1 MTTSDGSQNEAQP
14 PYHPILY
21 ELNLI
26 NLKKSKRPGIT
37 ALSILNRLLE
47 TKVLSAQV
55 VCEAHDALAKS
66 EESNV
71 SGNPLDRRDGRNLE
85 TNPPNVQKKCKEDT
99 VFEISA
105 KPRHRSRHVA
115 LKFYYDGAK
124 YNGLA
129 QNVGNEKDQSVEKA
143 LFQALIKARLVE
155 SREASGYSRCGR
167 TDRGVSAAGQVV
179 AFRNMKSAIPFDATF
194 DPEGKELISND
205 QLPKNSVN
213 LVTAWV
219 LPKKKDKR
227 KKNAGSNKNGEPD
240 SKEDAISRQ
249 EKQISEY
256 PYDKILN
263 NLLPEDIRILGWCP
277 VSEDFSARFSA
288 TTRYVTK
295 LFRVAF
301 SFFCICE
308 CFVNS
313 IFCSILSNEFAC
325 HFLIFDRRL
334 FLPLSSLSSFVFM

>member
-1 MTTSDGSQNEAQP
+1 MADSQWLHISAPSTLNAMNKSDGSQNEAQP

-26 NLKKSKRPGIT
+26 DSKKSNRPGIT

-55 VCEAHDALAKS
+55 VCEAHDALLKS
-66 EESNV
+66 EEAIV
-71 SGNPLDRRDGRNLE
+71 SGNLPDPRDGRSLE
-85 TNPPNVQKKCKEDT
+85 INTRSVQKKCKEDT

-105 KPRHRSRHVA
+105 KPCHRTRHIA

-129 QNVGNEKDQSVEKA
+129 QNVGNENDQSVEKA
-143 LFQALIKARLVE
+143 LFQALVKARLVE

-179 AFRNMKSAIPFDATF
+179 AFRNMKSAIPIDATF
-194 DPEGKELISND
+194 DPEGKEFISSD

-213 LVTAWV
+213 LVAAWV

-227 KKNAGSNKNGEPD
+227 KKRAVSNKNGEPV

-288 TTRYVTK
+288 TTRTVRNITQR
-295 LFRVAF
+295 FAF
-301 SFFCICE
+301 TQARSKSPDTSVI
-308 CFVNS
+308 S
-313 IFCSILSNEFAC
+313 
-325 HFLIFDRRL
+325 
-334 FLPLSSLSSFVFM
+334 